1 MLTVVVPSVGAMGS
15 CVGASEARER
25 IGAALDAIDAAHDVL
40 RETSSDVVGNDFRVE
55 VAERLETQDRVNRGL
70 MYRFFAEIADPPD
83 GSESVPAVRARLCA
97 RLRVTP
103 AELIRRFKLA
113 ARIRPRRS
121 LTGPPVQP
129 ELPELAA
136 AVQAG
141 AVGQD
146 HIRAVCH
153 AVDVLPAGVSPTD
166 VTEAERTLVAHATKV
181 DAGIVAKLGQRIAD
195 YLNPDGLFTDED
207 RARRRGL
214 RLGPQGPD
222 GMSRL
227 TGLLDPE
234 ARAYF
239 EAIEAAVRPGRHQPA
254 GAPPE
259 ERDRRTP
266 AQRCHDALKLGF
278 ETAIASGKLGTHR
291 GHPVTVIVTSTLA
304 ELDRAA
310 HAVVN
315 PSIPMPSPATTG
327 GGSRLPMR
335 DLIRLAAK
343 AIHYLAV
350 FDDHT
355 GRPLYLG
362 RQKRIA
368 TADQRLICY
377 ARDRGCTRP
386 NCLESGYRCEVHH
399 SPDWA
404 HGGRTDAD
412 KLFFACCCDHGGASR
427 GEWHTIVTDIGRL
440 GWTDGAGPP
449 RINHAHHPEELLR
462 GDPDPPDS

>member
-1 MLTVVVPSVGAMGS
+1 MGS
-15 CVGASEARER
+15 CVSVEEARER
-25 IGAALDAIDAAHDVL
+25 ISAALDAIDAAHAAL
-40 RETSSDVVGNDFRVE
+40 RDTSSDVVGNTFRIDA
-55 VAERLETQDRVNRGL
+55 AERLETQERTNRGL

-83 GSESVPAVRARLCA
+83 GSECIPAVRAMLCA

-103 AELIRRFKLA
+103 REMVRRFKLA

-136 AVQAG
+136 AVEAG
-141 AVGQD
+141 AVGED
-146 HIRAVCH
+146 HIRAVCQ
-153 AVDVLPAGVSPTD
+153 AVDVLPACVSATA
-166 VTEAERTLVAHATKV
+166 VAKSERTLVQHAKKL
-181 DAGIVAKLGQRIAD
+181 DAGIVTRLGQRIAD
-195 YLNPDGLFTDED
+195 YLNPDGLFNEDD

-227 TGLLDPE
+227 SGSLDPE

-239 EAIEAAVRPGRHQPA
+239 EAVEAAVRPGRHQPDSA
-254 GAPPE
+254 EPE
-259 ERDRRTP
+259 ERDQRTP
-266 AQRCHDALKLGF
+266 AQRCHDALKLGL
-278 ETAIASGKLGTHR
+278 ETAIASGKLGMHR
-291 GHPVTVIVTSTLA
+291 GHPVTVIVTTTLA
-304 ELDRAA
+304 DLDQAA
-310 HAVVN
+310 HAVVD
-315 PSIPMPSPATTG
+315 PSIPMPAPACTG

-335 DLIRLAAK
+335 DLIRMAAK

-404 HGGRTDAD
+404 AGGRTDAD
-412 KLFFACCCDHGGASR
+412 KLYFACGCDHGAASR
-427 GEWHTIVTDIGRL
+427 GEWRTVVTDAGRL
-440 GWTDGAGPP
+440 GWTDGNGPAE
-449 RINHAHHPEELLR
+449 INHAHHPEELLR
-462 GDPDPPDS
+462 GDPDPPDKDQQ